1 MAKNREKKVRLGVA
15 LGSGSARG
23 WAHIGVLRALSEMG
37 IEPDIVAGSSIGA
50 LVGGAYASDQLADL
64 ERWCRSLSRKEI
76 VGYLD
81 VGFLGGGLI
90 QGERLAKLV
99 RNKIGD
105 HEIESLPKA
114 FAAVATDLETGQ
126 EVWFREGPILSSV
139 RASMA
144 IPGLFSPVH
153 LKGQWLVDGG
163 LTNPVPVSLCRA
175 MGAEVVIAVNL
186 NSDIVGKHSRN
197 KTEKRPKAPDTDPG
211 GLEFFGSV
219 LTSFKLGLYENKK
232 SLLSKLLGEN
242 IESPGV
248 FEVMASAINIMQDR
262 ITRARMAGDPPD
274 ITLSPRLSKIGLLEF
289 DKAGQAIEEGME
301 CAKSMRS
308 RIEDVVG

>member
-1 MAKNREKKVRLGVA
+1 MPKSPEKKMRIGIA

-50 LVGGAYASDQLADL
+50 LIGAAYGSDQLDDL
-64 ERWCRSLSRKEI
+64 EQWCRSLNRKEI
-76 VGYLD
+76 IGYLD

-90 QGERLAKLV
+90 QGDRLAKLV
-99 RNKIGD
+99 RGTIGD
-105 HEIESLPKA
+105 HQIESLPKA
-114 FAAVATDLETGQ
+114 FGAVATDLETGQ
-126 EVWFREGPILSSV
+126 EVWFREGPILNSV

-175 MGAEVVIAVNL
+175 MGADVVIAVNL
-186 NSDIVGKHSRN
+186 NSDIVGKHSRGRIDRR
-197 KTEKRPKAPDTDPG
+197 EKPVDPNPVEM
-211 GLEFFGSV
+211 EFFGSV
-219 LTSFKLGLYENKK
+219 LTSFKLGLYKNKK

-274 ITLSPRLSKIGLLEF
+274 INLSPRLSKIGLLEF
-289 DKAGQAIEEGME
+289 DRAGQAIDEGME
-301 CAKSMRS
+301 CAKSMRG
-308 RIEDVVG
+308 RLEDVVS